1 MSWPDLPAELIA
13 GIAYR
18 ITSHADLAR
27 FRSVCPS
34 WRSASAEHAA
44 CRRVP
49 LLLLHTEDHFGVNR
63 RLWSLADD
71 TVVEVPVP
79 AVRVFSFLYASHH
92 GWMLGVAD
100 DLSATLLHP
109 FTSASESLPA
119 LPPSFRDNG
128 QEILCDMVWDK
139 SPDAVMVSPG
149 MGAYFCRLRP
159 GDGPWSPVGGCSQGA
174 NHVSSI
180 TYCDGTVYLLDG
192 RAHRVTTVDAETFDV
207 AAVIEPPDMA
217 APPHTWLEPES
228 ALIVSSGELLLI
240 VRTHLMFEPF
250 FHGSDCL
257 FKAFRADGR
266 SPAAAWSEIAGATSA
281 SAPCSWTTSDGS
293 ASRPTG
299 STGCG
304 GTASTWPARTRSSP
318 MSTWWTATGATPCP
332 CSTWTTSL
340 PSPSRS

>member
-13 GIAYR
+13 RIADR

-49 LLLLHTEDHFGVNR
+49 LLLLPTEDHFGVNR
-63 RLWSLADD
+63 PLWSLADD

-79 AVRVFSFLYASHH
+79 AVRGFSFLYASPH
-92 GWMLGVAD
+92 GWTLGVAD

-139 SPDAVMVSPG
+139 SPDAVMVSPR

-174 NHVSSI
+174 DHVSSI
-180 TYCDGTVYLLDG
+180 TYCDGTVNLLDG
-192 RAHRVTTVDAETFDV
+192 RAETFDV

-217 APPHTWLEPES
+217 APPHSWLEPES

-240 VRTHLMFEPF
+240 PSARTAGARRPR
-250 FHGSDCL
+250 G
-257 FKAFRADGR
+257 RR
-266 SPAAAWSEIAGATSA
+266 SPGATSA
-281 SAPCSWTTSDGS
+281 TAPCSWTTSEGS
-293 ASRPTG
+293 ASR

-340 PSPSRS
+340 PSPSRSGTWRNAGAVGSGNGPPVFFFF